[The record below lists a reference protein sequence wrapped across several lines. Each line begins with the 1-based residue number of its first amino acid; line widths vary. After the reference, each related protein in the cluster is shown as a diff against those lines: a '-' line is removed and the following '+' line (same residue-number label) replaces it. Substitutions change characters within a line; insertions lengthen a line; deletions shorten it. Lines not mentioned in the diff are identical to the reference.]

1 MYNYQPKRSLLTKNL
16 IGVAM
21 LFLLMWVSI
30 WVPMFFIMKD
40 EGPANYLQASLFW
53 STAGNLVWAIP
64 LFLGQ
69 IPVFKRYRYELL
81 DDEIVV
87 HSGWI
92 VQKVRHVPYRMVT
105 NIEIRRGLLDRW
117 LGIGNLSIDTAGNSD
132 PNARPEAQ
140 LFGLA
145 DIETVYE
152 EVAACLRAFDEA
164 QQRQPWERNRRPVT
178 EAMDAEEDVLQAI
191 LTELKTINGKMEK

>member
-1 MYNYQPKRSLLTKNL
+1 MYTYQPKKGLLAKNL
-16 IGVAM
+16 IGVVI
-21 LFLLMWVSI
+21 LFLIIWGST
-30 WVPMFFIMKD
+30 WVPMFFIMRD
-40 EGPANYLQASLFW
+40 EGPENYLQASLFW
-53 STAGNLVWAIP
+53 STLANLVWAVP

-69 IPVFKRYRYELL
+69 FPVYKRYRYELL

-178 EAMDAEEDVLQAI
+178 EAVDADEDVMQAI
-191 LTELKTINGKMEK
+191 LAELKTISAKIK